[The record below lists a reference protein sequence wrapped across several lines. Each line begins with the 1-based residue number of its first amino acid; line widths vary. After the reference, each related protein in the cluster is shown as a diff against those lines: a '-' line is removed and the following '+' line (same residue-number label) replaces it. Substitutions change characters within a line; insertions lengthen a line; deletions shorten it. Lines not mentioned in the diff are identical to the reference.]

1 MNFKVLL
8 LVCVILAI
16 STMGN
21 AQLGKLHKSSH
32 NFKGRF
38 GGNKKDDG
46 ATQKV
51 TLAKTNPSEFLGT
64 R

>member
-1 MNFKVLL
+1 
-8 LVCVILAI
+8 
-16 STMGN
+16 MGN

>member
-1 MNFKVLL
+1 L

-21 AQLGKLHKSSH
+21 AQFPGKMHKSKH

-38 GGNKKDDG
+38 GGDKTKDSN

-51 TLAKTNPSEFLGT
+51 LLAKTNPSEFLGT